1 MTFVGHEEM
10 RGGMAKS
17 KQTKID
23 EALQRLADMMPS
35 GNIQASADPAGFL
48 DDVSARIVRAES
60 ALKIIY
66 TWSGVPGALHPDH
79 VRDLCAKALWIDE

>member
-1 MTFVGHEEM
+1 
-10 RGGMAKS
+10 MAKS

-23 EALQRLADMMPS
+23 AALQRLADMMPS

-48 DDVSARIVRAES
+48 DDVAARIVRAES

-66 TWSGVPGALHPDH
+66 TWAGAHGALHPKH
-79 VRDLCAKALWIDE
+79 VRELCAKALGIDDC